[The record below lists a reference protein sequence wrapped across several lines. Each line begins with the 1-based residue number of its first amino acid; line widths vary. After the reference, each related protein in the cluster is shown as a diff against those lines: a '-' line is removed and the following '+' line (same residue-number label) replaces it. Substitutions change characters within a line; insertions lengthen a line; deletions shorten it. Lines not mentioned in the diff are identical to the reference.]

1 MYILYIY
8 ILSLLIQMM
17 MMKGDNLVY
26 INVNAESLRF
36 FEAVN
41 NVGVIGSE
49 IIYLRLFNCFKI
61 TLLK

>member
-1 MYILYIY
+1 
-8 ILSLLIQMM
+8 MM

-49 IIYLRLFNCFKI
+49 IIYSRLFNCFKI

>member
-1 MYILYIY
+1 
-8 ILSLLIQMM
+8 MM

-41 NVGVIGSE
+41 NVGVIGSK
-49 IIYLRLFNCFKI
+49 IIYSRLFNCFKI